1 MAEIV
6 DRRKLLAPDHRA
18 QEVQD
23 WVASNTD
30 APGPDTFSIKYQ
42 LDYAQFL
49 LGNYDSVPDEVYYA
63 CMLNSIPY
71 ARNTLRAMLFCKTP
85 MSVMTSATEVE
96 EQTIL
101 AYEKLFFDAGVFK
114 NRLIKMAYVRALSP
128 KNEDE
133 EQTKSLFLWGLQ
145 LGWEYLVWKTTG
157 GQTSISTVEIMR
169 KLMADSLWRS
179 REHIFNS
186 ITDKRSKEARAWM
199 PIAIKLA
206 EQVTKADPDKV
217 NSLEELK
224 IRLEG
229 LDATSTRTKLGEVE
243 ILS

>member
-1 MAEIV
+1 MADIT
-6 DRRKLLAPDHRA
+6 DRRRLLAPDHRA
-18 QEVQD
+18 QEVLD
-23 WVASNTD
+23 WVATNQSVED
-30 APGPDTFSIKYQ
+30 MPAFSSKHQ
-42 LDYAQFL
+42 SDYAQLL
-49 LGNYDSVPDEVYYA
+49 LGNNDVVPDEVYYA
-63 CMLNSIPY
+63 SMLNSIPY

-85 MSVMTSATEVE
+85 LSVITSATEVE
-96 EQTIL
+96 ESTVL
-101 AYEKLFFDAGVFK
+101 AYENLFFDAGVFR
-114 NRLIKMAYVRALSP
+114 NRLIKMAYVRALNP

-199 PIAIKLA
+199 PLAIKLA

-229 LDATSTRTKLGEVE
+229 LDTTSTRTKLGEVE

>member
-1 MAEIV
+1 MNVIV
-6 DRRKLLAPDHRA
+6 DKRKLLAPDYRA

-23 WVASNTD
+23 WVAAN
-30 APGPDTFSIKYQ
+30 PGSPPEDLFSTKYQ
-42 LDYAQFL
+42 EQYAKFL
-49 LGNYDSVPDEVYYA
+49 NGQYDEVPDEVYYA

-71 ARNTLRAMLFCKTP
+71 ARNTLRSMLFCKTP
-85 MSVMTSATEVE
+85 LSVMVSATEVE
-96 EQTIL
+96 EATIL
-101 AYEKLFFDAGVFK
+101 AYEQLFFDPSVFK
-114 NRLIKMAYVRALSP
+114 NRLIKMAYVRALNP

-229 LDATSTRTKLGEVE
+229 LDTTSTRTKLGEVE